1 MAIVTAQPKWIGK
14 SMTIWGSLIAV
25 AATAYQVL
33 GPILDAVGVTVPITP
48 QDIQDA
54 GNVGGNVI
62 TAVTAAAGL
71 VLTWW
76 GRFRSGTNVQPI
88 SLTPNAPKEVVTIT
102 TPPAV
107 PKSTG

>member
-1 MAIVTAQPKWIGK
+1 MAIVTAQPKWIGS

-33 GPILDAVGVTVPITP
+33 GPILDAVGVTVPITQ

-62 TAVTAAAGL
+62 TAVAAAAGL
-71 VLTWW
+71 VFTWW
-76 GRFRSGTNVQPI
+76 GRIRSGRNVQPVSI
-88 SLTPNAPKEVVTIT
+88 LPNAPKEIVTVA